1 MASMTDK
8 TDLTRGAVG
17 ATLIRLTIP
26 MIGGMFGMVA
36 FNLADTYFVAQL
48 DKGLPAASNLAAM
61 GFIHPVV
68 MFFFMIAMGIGIG
81 TSSVVSRAYGRRDLD
96 QVQRLTT
103 DSIRLAFCV
112 VLLFSF
118 LGLALMEV
126 PFRWQGAHEDL
137 LPKIR
142 EYMTVW
148 YAGLAV
154 VVLPMVANN
163 AMRGAGDTVWP
174 AAIMLVAAAINVV
187 LDPIFIF
194 GWWGVP
200 ALGLTG
206 AALATVI
213 SRGLTLIASLAVLHY
228 RKQMISLGRLH
239 LGELLDSWK
248 QVLYVGIPAS
258 ATNILF
264 PLAFGVINY
273 LARQTGQGEQASKAA
288 VAAIAAGSRI
298 ESFAMMVLW
307 SLAGTILAFI
317 GQNWGAK
324 KFGRVH
330 LAERD
335 AMVFSIGWG
344 LVCWA
349 TLAALSGP
357 IAHAFTEKP
366 LVARDLQLFLW
377 IAPAGYGLRGVC
389 FLASR
394 SFSAINRPL
403 DASTL
408 DILRMFLLYVPLAWI
423 GSALGGLTGIFIGV
437 AAGNVIA
444 GVISWA
450 RFRQVRRRLEHRIR
464 TTDAEPV
471 AVVAE

>member
-1 MASMTDK
+1 MAAMTDK
-8 TDLTRGAVG
+8 TDLTRGSVG
-17 ATLIRLTIP
+17 WTLTRLTIP
-26 MIGGMFGMVA
+26 MIGGMFSMVA
-36 FNLADTYFVAQL
+36 FNLADTYFVARL
-48 DKGLPAASNLAAM
+48 DEGLPAASNLAAM

-81 TSSVVSRAYGRRDLD
+81 TSSVVSRAYGRRNLD

-103 DSIRLAFCV
+103 DSMRLAFCV
-112 VLLFSF
+112 VLLFSL
-118 LGLALMEV
+118 LGLSLMDV

-142 EYMTVW
+142 QFMTVW

-154 VVLPMVANN
+154 VMLPMVANN

-174 AAIMLVAAAINVV
+174 AVIMLVAAAINVV

-194 GWWGVP
+194 GWWGFP

-206 AALATVI
+206 AALATVV
-213 SRGLTLIASLAVLHY
+213 SRSLTLVASLAVLHW
-228 RKQMISLGRLH
+228 RKQMIALGRFRLR
-239 LGELLDSWK
+239 ELLDSWK

-273 LARQTGQGEQASKAA
+273 LARQTGTDEQASKAA

-307 SLAGTILAFI
+307 SLAGTILAFV

-324 KFGRVH
+324 RFGRVH

-344 LVCWA
+344 LLCWGM
-349 TLAALSGP
+349 LAAFSAP

-366 LVARDLQLFLW
+366 LVARNLQLFLW

-403 DASTL
+403 DASAL

-423 GSALGGLTGIFIGV
+423 GAWLGGLTGIFMGV

-444 GVISWA
+444 GVVSWS
-450 RFRQVRRRLEHRIR
+450 RFRQVRRRLEHRIK

-471 AVVAE
+471 TVTAE